1 MKEIEE
7 GIHEVHAQ
15 AREQKNK
22 QETQQDQE
30 VEGSKAQS
38 LNSLRRKIKKVP
50 VSIFSTLFLTHFLRC

>member
-7 GIHEVHAQ
+7 GIHKVHAQ

-38 LNSLRRKIKKVP
+38 LNSLRRKIKKYQYQYSP
-50 VSIFSTLFLTHFLRC
+50 YSS

>member
-38 LNSLRRKIKKVP
+38 LNSLRRKIKKYQYQYAP
-50 VSIFSTLFLTHFLRC
+50 YSS

>member
-30 VEGSKAQS
+30 VEGSKVQS
-38 LNSLRRKIKKVP
+38 LNSLRRKIKKHQYQYSP
-50 VSIFSTLFLTHFLRC
+50 YSS

>member
-38 LNSLRRKIKKVP
+38 LNSLRRKIKKYQCQYSP
-50 VSIFSTLFLTHFLRC
+50 YSS

>member
-38 LNSLRRKIKKVP
+38 H
-50 VSIFSTLFLTHFLRC
+50 THYAVK

>member
-50 VSIFSTLFLTHFLRC
+50 VSIFSILFLTHFLRC

>member
-22 QETQQDQE
+22 QGTQQDQE

-38 LNSLRRKIKKVP
+38 L
-50 VSIFSTLFLTHFLRC
+50 THYAVK